1 MQLSN
6 MQFSNKWLRIVLLIV
21 GLVLLSSL
29 PAIIDPYILQTIWLV
44 LFFCVVSEAFN
55 IGMFAGI
62 ISLGSHGY
70 IGLGAYTFALLATR
84 MGLSFVPALL
94 LGGILALLIM
104 SPFFTLLR
112 LKGAYLIAATF
123 ILPEVLVA
131 AIVYLRDL
139 TGGAVGIILPVR
151 SFSGLFAFL
160 DYYLMLILTIAV
172 ILVSWYLS
180 RSKYMYAFNAIYDDE
195 DSAKMLGVNTT
206 KYQVIAFAIS
216 IFFSAL
222 AGALWAYSKSYID
235 PYMVFSGDD
244 MLLVVLATFLGGVR
258 RTWGPIIG
266 ASFLVIVSEL
276 LRLQFSHV
284 HEIVLGILII
294 VVCYFLRDGLI
305 GTFPHFWSKLKKWL
319 NEEK

>member
-1 MQLSN
+1 
-6 MQFSNKWLRIVLLIV
+6 
-21 GLVLLSSL
+21 
-29 PAIIDPYILQTIWLV
+29 
-44 LFFCVVSEAFN
+44 
-55 IGMFAGI
+55 
-62 ISLGSHGY
+62 
-70 IGLGAYTFALLATR
+70 
-84 MGLSFVPALL
+84 
-94 LGGILALLIM
+94 M

-139 TGGAVGIILPVR
+139 TGGAVGIVLPVR
-151 SFSGLFAFL
+151 SYSGLLAFL

-294 VVCYFLRDGLI
+294 AVCYFLRDGLI